1 MQSYSK
7 NSEEAE
13 VIGLFFS
20 DEPVGYEIIPFSRGD
35 EDFREVI
42 IAQWTSG
49 EKRVIKLA
57 ENGFTSP
64 ERIKVWQR
72 CAEEH
77 RRLGYYCPEFICD
90 KNGSFPV
97 VDYKGH
103 RCTVFAEEFSKY
115 PTAEQLEKD
124 KVEFQSWWDDAI
136 TMVAR
141 IAAEKLDFA
150 EFPSGYCLFE
160 RFSET
165 DKTDEVIEV
174 ALDWKKYAD
183 TLPVEFHEQVERI
196 WKLWND
202 NRNALEP
209 IYKTLPTSVFQ
220 ADINN
225 TNVLMDENGKFVG
238 ILDFNLCGKDV
249 FLNYLFRECRIEVS
263 CVQQTLKT
271 VSAVYKFSDIEKQAA
286 PLIFRCVEPIFY
298 NALDDLKEAGED
310 KEKIK
315 LCLDRAEHELTAD
328 FDFAAYMG

>member
-7 NSEEAE
+7 NSEEAK

-115 PTAEQLEKD
+115 PTAEQLENN

-165 DKTDEVIEV
+165 DKTDEVTEV

-315 LCLDRAEHELTAD
+315 LCLDRAEYELTAD
-328 FDFAAYMG
+328 FDFAAYMS

>member
-7 NSEEAE
+7 NSEEAK

-42 IAQWTSG
+42 IAQWASG
-49 EKRVIKLA
+49 EKKVIKLA

-90 KNGSFPV
+90 KNGGFPV
-97 VDYKGH
+97 IDYKGH

-115 PTAEQLEKD
+115 PTAEQLENN

-141 IAAEKLDFA
+141 IAAENLDFA

-174 ALDWKKYAD
+174 AHDWKKYAD

-225 TNVLMDENGKFVG
+225 TNILMDENGKFVG
-238 ILDFNLCGKDV
+238 ILDFNLCGRDV

-263 CVQQTLKT
+263 CLQQALKT
-271 VSAVYKFSDIEKQAA
+271 VSAVYKFSDIEKLAA
-286 PLIFRCVEPIFY
+286 PLIFRCVEPLFY

-328 FDFAAYMG
+328 FDFAAYMS